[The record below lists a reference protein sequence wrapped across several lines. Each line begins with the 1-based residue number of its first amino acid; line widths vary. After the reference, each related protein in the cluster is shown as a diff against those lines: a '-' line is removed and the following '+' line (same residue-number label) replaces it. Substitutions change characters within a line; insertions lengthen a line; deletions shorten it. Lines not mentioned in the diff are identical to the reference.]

1 MLKHTSSVFLKV
13 SLYNICIAI
22 FSCTV
27 IPIIQIYAKFDW
39 KFSLVL
45 HKLISF
51 CMFQNSYPSSHEQYI
66 WCQMRLKLCFQHK
79 PNIYRSSTWTGF
91 ILCSIDNKEPV
102 FSLAF
107 SKNSF
112 FTESQGSLFKR
123 IKFKC
128 IRFKK
133 WSYYFA
139 SHGLSI
145 FFQNEDNFQLMWD
158 KRTFHEISGCRN
170 SHIALKILLSF
181 NCEKDWFCTKHFAK
195 GSCWAV
201 WHIRLC
207 SFIHIN
213 RHASFYIHHIYLE

>member
-1 MLKHTSSVFLKV
+1 M

-39 KFSLVL
+39 KFSSVL

-51 CMFQNSYPSSHEQYI
+51 CMFQNSYPSSHEQHI
-66 WCQMRLKLCFQHK
+66 WCQMRLKLCFQRK
-79 PNIYRSSTWTGF
+79 PNIYRSSTWAGF

-123 IKFKC
+123 IKFKLFDSKNDL
-128 IRFKK
+128 IILPHMV
-133 WSYYFA
+133 YQ
-139 SHGLSI
+139 
-145 FFQNEDNFQLMWD
+145 FFSKM
-158 KRTFHEISGCRN
+158 KITFNLCEISVPFMR
-170 SHIALKILLSF
+170 
-181 NCEKDWFCTKHFAK
+181 
-195 GSCWAV
+195 
-201 WHIRLC
+201 
-207 SFIHIN
+207 
-213 RHASFYIHHIYLE
+213 